1 MDYLLTK
8 TFLDTKVIGKPLPI
22 VYVGGGHYE
31 MGLQIGQQYR
41 SQVRVMADHYRHT
54 FESAADE
61 LGIASWSEAVLHAR
75 KYLPF
80 AEEATPQYVDEMRG
94 IADGA
99 DADFD
104 DLLVLNCMEALT
116 SDALHLKCTSI
127 AAASEVT
134 ANGSVLVGHN
144 EDWLPEDMEQVYL
157 VHAQPDDEPAFL
169 AMTYGGLLPNIGFN
183 ARGIAQCCDSVYPND
198 ARIGVPRIFVSRA
211 VLAAETLADAIRA
224 ALHKRRAAGYNHLI
238 VEAHGEM
245 YNVEVSATAFATMY
259 SLEGHLAHANHYL
272 TPRMKTYE
280 QHTANLI
287 GSRVRYNRAQRL
299 MKHYAGKLSVETFQD
314 ILSDH
319 VNYPGSICNH
329 VVEDDPPLDRQQ
341 TIVSLIIDLSNK
353 TMFACWG
360 PPCQGT
366 YYSYRLEA

>member
-1 MDYLLTK
+1 METLLTK
-8 TFLDTKVIGKPLPI
+8 TPLDIKVTGRQLPV
-22 VYVGGGHYE
+22 VYVGGGHYD
-31 MGLQIGQQYR
+31 MGLQIGQQCR
-41 SQVRVMADHYRHT
+41 SQVQVMTDHYRCA

-80 AEEATPQYVDEMRG
+80 AEEATPQYLDEMRG

-99 DADFD
+99 NVDLD

-116 SDALHLKCTSI
+116 SDALHLKCTSL

-134 ANGSVLVGHN
+134 ADGSVLVGHN
-144 EDWLPEDMEQVYL
+144 EDWLPDDLEQVYL
-157 VHAQPDDEPAFL
+157 VHAEPDDEPAFL

-238 VEAHGEM
+238 VETHGEM
-245 YNVEVSATAFATMY
+245 YNVEVSATAFATIY
-259 SLEGHLAHANHYL
+259 GLEGYLAHANHYL
-272 TPRMKTYE
+272 TPKMKNHE
-280 QHTANLI
+280 QQTLNLV

-299 MKHYAGKLSVETFQD
+299 MKRHLGKLSVETFQS
-314 ILSDH
+314 ILTDH

-329 VVEDDPPLDRQQ
+329 VVEEDPPPDQQQ
-341 TIVSLIIDLSNK
+341 TIASLIMDLSNK
-353 TMFACWG
+353 TMLACWG
-360 PPCQGT
+360 TPCQGT
-366 YYSYRLEA
+366 YYPYRLE